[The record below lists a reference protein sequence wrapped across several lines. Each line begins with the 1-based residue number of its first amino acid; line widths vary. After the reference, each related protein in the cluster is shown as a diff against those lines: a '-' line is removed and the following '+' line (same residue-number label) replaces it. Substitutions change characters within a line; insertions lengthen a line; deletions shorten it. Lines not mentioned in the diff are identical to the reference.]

1 MERWKRGSGCLE
13 DFLLKNERNNMS
25 KVVKEGT
32 KNAKYASLDYE
43 VLKYNEEINLSVL
56 KINLHTGRHHQ
67 IRVQLA
73 NAGHSIFGD
82 QKYGKRG
89 QGKQIAL
96 WAYEL
101 TIEHPITKEEMRFK
115 DLPEPIGTWCIIKEM
130 N

>member
-1 MERWKRGSGCLE
+1 MVILYGKKIQLN
-13 DFLLKNERNNMS
+13 LL
-25 KVVKEGT
+25 VK
-32 KNAKYASLDYE
+32 
-43 VLKYNEEINLSVL
+43 NLSL
-56 KINLHTGRHHQ
+56 LEINLHTGRHHQ

-101 TIEHPITKEEMRFK
+101 TIEHPTTKEMLTFK
-115 DLPEPIGTWCIIKEM
+115 DLPEPIGTRCILKLDNKIYKK
-130 N
+130 